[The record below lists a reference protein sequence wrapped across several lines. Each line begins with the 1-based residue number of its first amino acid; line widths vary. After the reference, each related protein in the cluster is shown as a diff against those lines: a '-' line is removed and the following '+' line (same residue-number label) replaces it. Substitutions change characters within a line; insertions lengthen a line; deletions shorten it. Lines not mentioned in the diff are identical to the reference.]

1 MHCIDTSVFDSDPT
15 TTVVQL
21 FTTPRKNMESR
32 ISNYIVES
40 CSIAWLPVTVF
51 YTSLCCRDT
60 GAGQSFPS
68 TYIFMHANFN
78 STSCIVYNLLSL
90 FLCPVHVYLYSD

>member
-1 MHCIDTSVFDSDPT
+1 
-15 TTVVQL
+15 
-21 FTTPRKNMESR
+21 MESR
-32 ISNYIVES
+32 ISSYIVES

-60 GAGQSFPS
+60 GASQSFPS

>member
-1 MHCIDTSVFDSDPT
+1 
-15 TTVVQL
+15 
-21 FTTPRKNMESR
+21 MESR
-32 ISNYIVES
+32 ISSYIVES
-40 CSIAWLPVTVF
+40 CSTAWLPVTVL

-60 GAGQSFPS
+60 GACQSFRS

-90 FLCPVHVYLYSD
+90 FLCPVHVTCPVTSSQLWYGFLFLYFLQV